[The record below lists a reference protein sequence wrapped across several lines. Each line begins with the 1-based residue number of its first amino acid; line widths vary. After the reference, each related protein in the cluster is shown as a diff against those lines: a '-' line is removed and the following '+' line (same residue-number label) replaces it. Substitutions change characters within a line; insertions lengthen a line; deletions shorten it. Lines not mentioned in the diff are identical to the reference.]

1 MVQWNSQQQ
10 PLKNHMNR
18 WGMAAGRLWAPQSVH
33 GTGGWLVYNNS
44 AVVAAIGKGGA
55 SAAVPVEQQQTIA
68 KQFVDGRAYFL
79 LLLLNG
85 ERSER

>member
-1 MVQWNSQQQ
+1 
-10 PLKNHMNR
+10 
-18 WGMAAGRLWAPQSVH
+18 MAAGRLWAPQSVH
-33 GTGGWLVYNNS
+33 GTGGWLAVVYNNS

-55 SAAVPVEQQQTIA
+55 SAAVPVEQQTIA